1 MPLAGGGGGGVATR
15 AMRWPKTL
23 VFAGVFMRAL
33 LLVIFLL
40 VTVGVCIMESKPTGL
55 LHGLKSRPEMV
66 LLRLQYYEPVKN
78 LFSRLLVSR
87 DQQTAS

>member
-1 MPLAGGGGGGVATR
+1 
-15 AMRWPKTL
+15 
-23 VFAGVFMRAL
+23 MRAL